1 MRCHYFQLRMGRKM
15 IRWRANYRKLY
26 RLLFMLL
33 LSLSFCAAAEKLGQ
47 QQLRGN
53 ETQLANEMA
62 EFIIKVSHARH
73 PSGTVKRFNQAK
85 SLGCFDGQF
94 IVNDSLPESLKVG
107 VFAESTKYSA
117 IARFANAST
126 LDDSEKDLRGLSVR
140 ISGITGQPLWGE
152 HGKQDFITN
161 SYPVLFA
168 ASPEEFYDFIQ
179 AQFDDSILS
188 FFLNPFDS
196 HLNALMILLQARD
209 RPNSPFDIQ
218 FWSTTAFRF
227 GPEEQAVKYSF
238 KPCSNYQSPEPETYS
253 SDYLSAAMQTH
264 LSNANVCFDFM
275 VQLQKDPET
284 MPIEDPSIEWLEE
297 DSTFIPLAKLIIENQ
312 DFRSEQSM
320 AQCEAMTF
328 NPWQSIAEHQP
339 LGRLNLVRLL
349 IYQKLAE
356 FRRKEN
362 TGY

>member
-1 MRCHYFQLRMGRKM
+1 MGRM
-15 IRWRANYRKLY
+15 MSRWQARFIKLIKLSFAF
-26 RLLFMLL
+26 LLF
-33 LSLSFCAAAEKLGQ
+33 LSFCSGAQKLGE
-47 QQLRGN
+47 QQLQGN
-53 ETQLANEMA
+53 EAQLANEMA
-62 EFIIKVSHARH
+62 EFIIKVSQARH
-73 PSGTVKRFNQAK
+73 PSGIVKRFNQAK

-94 IVNDSLPESLKVG
+94 IVNDDLPDSLKVG
-107 VFAESTKYSA
+107 IFAQPNAYSA
-117 IARFANAST
+117 TARFANAST

-140 ISGITGQPLWGE
+140 VSGIDGQAIWGKQ
-152 HGKQDFITN
+152 GKQDFITN

-188 FFLNPFDS
+188 YFLNPFDS
-196 HLNALMILLQARD
+196 HLNALFILLQARD

-264 LSNANVCFDFM
+264 LSNANVCFDFI

-297 DSTFIPLAKLIIENQ
+297 DSAFIPLAKLIIENQ

-356 FRRKEN
+356 FRRQGSAN
-362 TGY
+362 